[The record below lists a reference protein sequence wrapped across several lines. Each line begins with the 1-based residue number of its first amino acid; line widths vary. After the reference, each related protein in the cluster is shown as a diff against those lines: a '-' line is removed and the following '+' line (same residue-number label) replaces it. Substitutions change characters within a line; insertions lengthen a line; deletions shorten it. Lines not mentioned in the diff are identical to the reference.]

1 MIAPSLVIITIIAA
15 FISNFM
21 ELDFIASAFN
31 GIRACVCVLIL
42 DAVIKLAKK
51 SVIDRATTAIFIAV
65 VAVSLFTDISP
76 VLIVIAAGALGI
88 ILKKGEK

>member
-1 MIAPSLVIITIIAA
+1 MC
-15 FISNFM
+15 
-21 ELDFIASAFN
+21 
-31 GIRACVCVLIL
+31 IR
-42 DAVIKLAKK
+42 
-51 SVIDRATTAIFIAV
+51 DRATTAIFIAV